1 MALPR
6 LHRHGFTLVEL
17 LVVITIIG
25 ILIGLLL
32 PAVQSAREA
41 ARRIQCTNQLKQMG
55 LACHNHAAAL
65 GVFPT
70 GGDIP
75 WPNLAN
81 YRTNGT
87 PNGPAKQGLSWAFQ
101 ILPYL
106 EQTALYQ
113 LGTQGALEQQAVG
126 LYFCPSRRRPTRQ
139 GSRYLNDYASATPG
153 KITRNSDGSF
163 SHEFDATRSFWAG
176 HDGAEIDHYLISS
189 EQPNLFYGVIVRINW
204 WYKDG
209 AFLGGSPP
217 TTFGDIR
224 DGTSNTI
231 MLSEK
236 RIRPCEYASGAWHDD
251 RGWTDGWDPD
261 VVRSTGY
268 EPGPDTDS
276 GPRSIGGSVLGTSL
290 IGYCFGAAH
299 PGGFNACMADGSVQ
313 SLSYSIDRSVFNAMG
328 DRRDGAVI
336 SGAF

>member
-1 MALPR
+1 MSRSLTYR
-6 LHRHGFTLVEL
+6 RGFTLVEL

-70 GGDIP
+70 SGDIP
-75 WPNLAN
+75 WPNAAN
-81 YRTNGT
+81 YRTNGI
-87 PNGPAKQGLSWAFQ
+87 PNGPDKQGLSWGFQ

-106 EQTALYQ
+106 EQGTIYQ
-113 LGTQGALEQQAVG
+113 LETQAAIEQQPVG
-126 LYFCPSRRRPTRQ
+126 LFFCPSRRRPTRQ
-139 GSRYLNDYASATPG
+139 GSRYLIDYASATPP
-153 KITRNSDGSF
+153 KITRNADGTF
-163 SHEFDATRSFWAG
+163 THELDAVRSFWG
-176 HDGAEIDHYLISS
+176 GYSGADVRWEITSA
-189 EQPNLFYGVIVRINW
+189 QPNIYYGIIVRINW
-204 WYKDG
+204 WHADKT
-209 AFLGGSPP
+209 FKGGSPP
-217 TTFGDIR
+217 TSFGDIR

-236 RIRPCEYASGAWHDD
+236 RLRPCEYASGSWHDD

-261 VVRSTGY
+261 VVRTTGF
-268 EPGPDTDS
+268 EPGPDSDS
-276 GPRSIGGSVLGTSL
+276 GPRRVDGSVMDASN

-299 PGGFNACMADGSVQ
+299 PGAFNACMADGSVRA
-313 SLSYSIDRSVFNAMG
+313 LSYSIDRRVFSALG

-336 SGAF
+336 DNSAF